1 MSDTDSQTA
10 LHRAETG
17 ALEIAFVRNQMV
29 GALPPPASEVGVV
42 GWMRKNLFNGW
53 FNTLLTLLAIW
64 ILYLVIPGILNFNFF
79 NAVWSGTD
87 RLACSDVNQGGE
99 LYEGWKG
106 ACWPYVG
113 AYMKQFIY
121 GRYPDELLWRPNL
134 VFFMFFAGLVPLLIP
149 SAPFKR
155 ENLIFMLGVFPIA
168 SFVLLTGGNLDY
180 NGFLLPNAIMADSE
194 MKFWIDFLILTGII
208 CAIVYFIVKG
218 TEGDPRRPM
227 ILTALGMLT
236 LGFIIF
242 LSSVDFGLEYVET
255 PRWGG
260 FLMTMVIAIT
270 GIVASLPIGVAL
282 ALGRRSD
289 MPIVKLMSIIF
300 IEFWRGVPLIT
311 VLFMSSV
318 LLPLFLPDGV
328 TFDKLLRALIGVGLF
343 SAAYMAEVVRGG
355 LQAIP
360 KGQYEGAM
368 ALGLGYWQMMQKII
382 LPQALKIVIPGIVNT
397 FIGLFKDTTLVSIIG
412 LLDFLGMINLSHSDS
427 NWATPVQA
435 ITSYIF
441 CAFVFFVFC
450 YAMARYSNYMER
462 RLDTG
467 HK

>member
-10 LHRAETG
+10 LHLADTG
-17 ALEIAFVRNQMV
+17 ALEIAYVREEMSKP
-29 GALPPPASEVGVV
+29 LPAPASEVGVV

-53 FNTLLTLLAIW
+53 FNTLLTLFALW
-64 ILYLVIPGILNFNFF
+64 LLYMVLPGVLNFNFF
-79 NAVWSGTD
+79 NAVWSGD
-87 RLACSDVNQGGE
+87 NRLACSDVNQGGE

-106 ACWPYVG
+106 ACWPYIG
-113 AYMKQFIY
+113 AYFKQFIF
-121 GRYPDELLWRPNL
+121 GRYPDAELWRPIL
-134 VFFMFFAGLVPLLIP
+134 VLIMFFAGLVPMLIP

-155 ENLIFMLGVFPIA
+155 ENIIYMLGIFPLVAFI
-168 SFVLLTGGNLDY
+168 LLTGGNLDY
-180 NGFLLPNAIMADSE
+180 NGFLLPNAVMADSAL
-194 MKFWIDFLILTGII
+194 KFWIDYVLLTAIICGIVHFIVRGMDGDSRRPIMLTIITMALLGLIL
-208 CAIVYFIVKG
+208 F
-218 TEGDPRRPM
+218 
-227 ILTALGMLT
+227 LTS
-236 LGFIIF
+236 I
-242 LSSVDFGLEYVET
+242 DFGLTFVET
-255 PRWGG
+255 PQWGG
-260 FLMTMVIAIT
+260 FLMTLVIAVT
-270 GIVASLPIGVAL
+270 GIAASLPLGIAL
-282 ALGRRSD
+282 ALGRRSQ
-289 MPIVKLMSIIF
+289 MPVVKLLSVIF

-318 LLPLFLPDGV
+318 LLPIFLPDGV

-427 NWATPVQA
+427 SWATPVQA

-441 CAFVFFVFC
+441 CAFVFWVFC

-462 RLDTG
+462 RLDTSYR
-467 HK
+467 